1 MLRTIAISV
10 MAVAGALSAA
20 GQANDI
26 NDVISTYNEAAA
38 TGTAAERSAAARALG
53 AAAMSNPDRDDA
65 GLLAYEAGQSLCV
78 YDACDGTPQLAA
90 FAASADIP
98 ANAVPPAHIAILGAY
113 ADWKAS
119 PGGQSRD
126 ALDAALQAGV
136 DSGVSLLTLT
146 AYQARY
152 LHDFERSDYREAE
165 INARRAAEHFAP
177 FKDMIGKN
185 WSDAA
190 IAGIIAG
197 FNRNPDTQDVVEMA
211 EHRVALAKLSSETS
225 EIPDWLDRHHHL
237 AHAWQLA
244 MHAYYQSGGGR
255 RQTGSRLQ
263 GPDPEELETVVSS
276 ILRKMRDY
284 PTIRTRVVSAEE
296 YGAQK
301 NLLPFCSGEFDMTP
315 QLRYP
320 LRASQRGMY
329 GAVLAKINVT
339 DLQVSDVE
347 ILAAVPHSTFEERA
361 RETIMKWRWE
371 VSSGT
376 PGETCRTDHSNIF
389 IPLVFAMES

>member
-20 GQANDI
+20 GQASDI
-26 NDVISTYNEAAA
+26 NDVISAYNEAAS
-38 TGTAAERSAAARALG
+38 TGSAAERSAAARALG
-53 AAAMSNPDRDDA
+53 AAAMASSDRDDA

-90 FAASADIP
+90 FAASANIP

-113 ADWKAS
+113 ANWKTS
-119 PGGQSRD
+119 PSGQSRD

-136 DSGVSLLTLT
+136 ESGVSLLTLT

-152 LHDFERSDYREAE
+152 IHDFERSDYREAE
-165 INARRAAEHFAP
+165 INARQAVEHFAP

-211 EHRVALAKLSSETS
+211 EHRVALAKLSSEMS
-225 EIPDWLDRHHHL
+225 ETPDWLDRHRHL

-244 MHAYYQSGGGR
+244 MHAYYRSGGGR

-263 GPDPEELETVVSS
+263 GPDPEELETVVNS

-284 PTIRTRVVSAEE
+284 PKIRTRVVSAEE
-296 YGAQK
+296 YDAQR
-301 NLLPFCSGEFDMTP
+301 NLLPFCSGEFDMKP

-320 LRASQRGMY
+320 MRASQRGMY
-329 GAVLAKINVT
+329 GAVLAKINVK

-347 ILAAVPHSTFEERA
+347 ILAAVPHSTFEDRA

>member
-53 AAAMSNPDRDDA
+53 GAAMSNPDRDDA

-225 EIPDWLDRHHHL
+225 EIPDWLDRHRHL
-237 AHAWQLA
+237 SYAWQLA

-263 GPDPEELETVVSS
+263 GPDPDELETVVSS
-276 ILRKMRDY
+276 VERRIRDY
-284 PTIRTRVVSAEE
+284 PRIRTRIVSADEYEAEE
-296 YGAQK
+296 RS
-301 NLLPFCSGEFDMTP
+301 LPFCSGEFNMKP
-315 QLRYP
+315 ELRYP
-320 LRASQRGMY
+320 TRAGQKGMY
-329 GAVLAKINVT
+329 GAVIAKITVT
-339 DLQVSDVE
+339 DLEVSEVE
-347 ILAAVPHSTFEERA
+347 ILAAVPMSGFEKRA
-361 RETIMKWRWE
+361 KETIMKWRWE

-376 PGETCRTDHSNIF
+376 PGQTCRTSRNNIVM
-389 IPLVFAMES
+389 PMVFTLES